1 MSLRF
6 RLIASYAALILLL
19 GLAAWWG
26 VQRLTTDLT
35 QALGETAAS
44 VSRQVFTVL
53 SHERKGPLP
62 QDADAQGHETAPADP
77 AHIESVQR
85 EVVVLAGDE
94 PEVPARRIVRMV
106 VNGRELAP
114 EEVAEQHATL
124 PRDGLKVR
132 HEVHAGTPAL
142 VLSGEGFQR
151 TIPLP
156 RTSVDAALHRYTEQ
170 LGWGLFG
177 LLAIG
182 LMLSVWLAQRIAR
195 PLRALAD
202 AAQAVGQGTLGA
214 QAPDGGV
221 PEVRQT
227 IAAFNRMSA
236 QLQQLDAEAAT
247 LRADRELAELG
258 EIGRGL
264 AHSLRNPL
272 HALGL
277 SLEALASKAAALGA
291 DEQRHAQSL
300 AQAGREQ
307 LQRVDQALRGFLA
320 LSAGDGANVG
330 EVPLREVIDDV
341 LLEASQ
347 RAQGRV
353 RFTREGEDASLH
365 GVAAEL
371 RVMLHAL
378 VVNALEAS
386 PDGGR
391 VTVRMLTPDVAAS
404 AIEVQVSDEGGG
416 VPEAVRARL
425 FQPHVSGKPHGAGMG
440 LYLAERLARLRYRGG
455 ITLNE
460 RAPHGTVAS
469 LRLHPREGGSHD

>member
-1 MSLRF
+1 MSLRT

-53 SHERKGPLP
+53 SHERKGPPP
-62 QDADAQGHETAPADP
+62 QDADAPHATPSDP
-77 AHIESVQR
+77 APIESVQH